1 MTPLLERTFP
11 TPDKRRTMQRLI
23 HLRPAM
29 HLTRFTD
36 YSIRVL
42 LYLATKGE
50 ERTTI
55 TEIAETFSISRNH
68 LMKIVQELHQKEYL
82 KAIRGKH
89 GGLWLNRAPELIRLG
104 ALIRDTEQ
112 EMALVECFR
121 DNNACIITPACRLKP
136 ILNDALEA
144 FLGVLDNYT
153 LADLLHGR
161 QSKLAAL
168 MRIPTANV

>member
-1 MTPLLERTFP
+1 
-11 TPDKRRTMQRLI
+11 
-23 HLRPAM
+23 M

-42 LYLATKGE
+42 LYLATKGG
-50 ERTTI
+50 ERATI

-89 GGLWLNRAPELIRLG
+89 GGLWLNRAPEHIRLG
-104 ALIRDTEQ
+104 ALVRDTEQ

-121 DNNACIITPACRLKP
+121 EDNACIITPSCRLKP
-136 ILNDALEA
+136 ILNDALNA
-144 FLGVLDNYT
+144 FLNALDNYT
-153 LADLLHGR
+153 LADLLDGQHSR
-161 QSKLAAL
+161 LASL
-168 MRIPTANV
+168 MKIPAANL

>member
-1 MTPLLERTFP
+1 
-11 TPDKRRTMQRLI
+11 
-23 HLRPAM
+23 M

-50 ERTTI
+50 ERATI

-89 GGLWLNRAPELIRLG
+89 GGLWLNRAPEHIRLG
-104 ALIRDTEQ
+104 ALVRDTEQ

-121 DNNACIITPACRLKP
+121 EDNTCIVTPSCRLKP
-136 ILNDALEA
+136 ILNDALNA
-144 FLGVLDNYT
+144 FLSVLDNYT
-153 LADLLHGR
+153 LADLLDGR
-161 QSKLAAL
+161 HSRLASL
-168 MRIPTANV
+168 MRIPVANL

>member
-1 MTPLLERTFP
+1 
-11 TPDKRRTMQRLI
+11 
-23 HLRPAM
+23 M

-50 ERTTI
+50 ERSTI
-55 TEIAETFSISRNH
+55 SEIANTFNISRNH
-68 LMKIVQELHQKEYL
+68 LMKIVQELNQKGYL

-89 GGLWLNRAPELIRLG
+89 GGLLLNRSPASISLG

-121 DNNACIITPACRLKP
+121 DDNACVITPHCRLQP
-136 ILNDALEA
+136 ILAEALDA
-144 FLGVLDNYT
+144 FLRVLDAYT
-153 LADLLHGR
+153 LADLLDGR
-161 QSKLAAL
+161 SADLARL
-168 MRIPTANV
+168 MKIPTVSV